1 MERQCA
7 ARSLDGIDLAALR
20 VRAAGRGGERD
31 VRGAGENSAGREVA
45 ELRVSPRP
53 LYSVFLIVIERFS
66 SSFHVARSLAALAA
80 APPVCDGP
88 ALLRAPAGQ
97 PRSRASGAVRAP
109 RGEALGWGGTRPEG
123 AQRAAG

>member
-31 VRGAGENSAGREVA
+31 VRGAGENSAGREVV
-45 ELRVSPRP
+45 ELTSQPATALLCFSHCDRVVLS
-53 LYSVFLIVIERFS
+53 LSC
-66 SSFHVARSLAALAA
+66 HVARSLAALAA

-88 ALLRAPAGQ
+88 ALLRAP
-97 PRSRASGAVRAP
+97 
-109 RGEALGWGGTRPEG
+109 RGEALGWDGTRPEG